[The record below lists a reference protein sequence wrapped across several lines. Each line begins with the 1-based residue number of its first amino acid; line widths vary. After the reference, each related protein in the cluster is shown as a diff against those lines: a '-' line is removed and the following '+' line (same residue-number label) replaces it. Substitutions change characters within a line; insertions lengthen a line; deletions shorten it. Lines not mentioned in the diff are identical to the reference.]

1 VGDQLLGPLLD
12 LLARRLR
19 AEAESELATFG
30 LRPRHVIALTV
41 LRDLG
46 ERSQSDLAESLGI
59 DPTNLVTLL
68 NELESDGLVVRR
80 RSPQDRRRHTVA
92 LTGDGKGRLKEIE
105 RVLSGLEKRLFSDLG
120 AEDRSTLYGLLHRA
134 AAATCGG
141 EEAPAVTSDCMT
153 D

>member
-1 VGDQLLGPLLD
+1 MADQLLGPLLD

-19 AEAESELATFG
+19 AEAETELTAYG

-46 ERSQSDLAESLGI
+46 ERSQSDLAGSLGI
-59 DPTNLVTLL
+59 DPTNLVALL
-68 NELESDGLVVRR
+68 NELEADGLIARR

-92 LTGDGKGRLKEIE
+92 LTDEGRHKLTEIE
-105 RVLSGLEKRLFSDLG
+105 HTLSRLERRLFSELS
-120 AEDRSTLYGLLHRA
+120 AKDRTALYGLLHRA
-134 AAATCGG
+134 ANATCGSR
-141 EEAPAVTSDCMT
+141 EESAVAAECMG